1 MPAEAGIQ
9 GVKASNAA
17 MDSGVL
23 REDLR
28 DVRLEPLKLDGVDM
42 IGGHT
47 VGFAYTC
54 FNQLSVDRQSNS
66 VSDLRCRPTIDA
78 KMPRGTVLACQQNVV
93 FHVYLPTE
101 NKLHQG
107 RSLLANA

>member
-9 GVKASNAA
+9 GVKASNTA

-28 DVRLEPLKLDGVDM
+28 NVTLEPLELDGVD
-42 IGGHT
+42 ITGGHT

-66 VSDLRCRPTIDA
+66 VSDVRCRPTIDA
-78 KMPRGTVLACQQNVV
+78 KMPRGTVLVRQQNVV

-101 NKLHQG
+101 TKLRQC
-107 RSLLANA
+107 RNLPTNA